1 VAAKGRI
8 EVQCPHCG
16 NIQLE
21 PELAKSTYCR
31 KCSGYIQLGKGRK
44 SNEPPEAEKQPS
56 VFHKLEGLLGVQRTV
71 VAHCFECVGK
81 REVPKSSTSTIC
93 PLCGAY
99 IDLQDYRIIGNYSRS
114 IRTRGRL
121 IITNKGDLNSNRVI
135 CNYAEIQDADT
146 QSQTCVYLVRKPAT
160 AIASRSELRGL
171 TRNSA
176 TVKRWT
182 ALL

>member
-1 VAAKGRI
+1 M
-8 EVQCPHCG
+8 
-16 NIQLE
+16 QLE
-21 PELAKSTYCR
+21 PELTRSTYCR

-99 IDLQDYRIIGNYSRS
+99 IDLQDTGSRQLQPVDPDAWS
-114 IRTRGRL
+114 L
-121 IITNKGDLNSNRVI
+121 IITNKGDLNSNR
-135 CNYAEIQDADT
+135 
-146 QSQTCVYLVRKPAT
+146 SFG
-160 AIASRSELRGL
+160 LRRDSGTMRGNL
-171 TRNSA
+171 FA
-176 TVKRWT
+176 AAKFIFG
-182 ALL
+182 